1 MMKNTLRFGWRFAA
15 VAAVVLALLCAHP
28 AGTPVQALGETS
40 IVAIDWSPDGNY
52 IARVL
57 GSDTVEVLDLAS
69 GATVF
74 TSSQH
79 QTPVRWASV
88 KWHPTDDTR
97 LAAGLGSLLY
107 IWDIATEESIVLQAG
122 SPDGI
127 ADTEAG
133 EMPEAILSIDWNPS
147 GDHLAACSIGGFL
160 RTWTQSGEEWVL
172 DLDMFVRQISSVAWS
187 PDSELLYVGASVA
200 LVKVNPTSGEMQ
212 RLGERSLT
220 PGVVTSIDLSPDGQK
235 LVSGTVFGQVL
246 VWDATDGDRIY
257 FIENLPQDAIQEVRW
272 NPDGSRF
279 ASAGPGGTVR
289 VWDAA
294 TGEEVSVYQSSE
306 RIFSVAWSPDGEQLA
321 YSGES
326 GTLEIVTPGS
336 FALYATRTA
345 PDGIQVPEIARL
357 SPPMPGQVLAAAWNP
372 GRTAVLV
379 AAQDGAA
386 RRLWLVRT
394 DGAAQ
399 DITPAAGA
407 PDLAGWR

>member
-1 MMKNTLRFGWRFAA
+1 MMKNTLRAGWGFAA
-15 VAAVVLALLCAHP
+15 LAAVVLAVLCARP
-28 AGTPVQALGETS
+28 AGTPVQALDETS

-52 IARVL
+52 MARVL
-57 GSDTVEVLDLAS
+57 GSGTVEVLDLTS

-74 TSSQH
+74 TFDEH
-79 QTPVRWASV
+79 QMPVRWASV

-107 IWDIATEESIVLQAG
+107 IWDTSTGESTVLQAG

-246 VWDATDGDRIY
+246 VWDTEGNLIY
-257 FIENLPQDAIQEVRW
+257 FIENPPREEIREVRW
-272 NPDGSRF
+272 SPDGSQF
-279 ASAGPGGTVR
+279 ASAGPGDTAR

-306 RIFSVAWSPDGEQLA
+306 RIFSVAWSPDGERLA

-326 GTLEIVTPGS
+326 GTLEIVTPSRRTWPAGGEGWWLS
-336 FALYATRTA
+336 ESAHATLACRA
-345 PDGIQVPEIARL
+345 VESRPL
-357 SPPMPGQVLAAAWNP
+357 SGEPHERSLACN
-372 GRTAVLV
+372 RHHHS
-379 AAQDGAA
+379 
-386 RRLWLVRT
+386 R
-394 DGAAQ
+394 
-399 DITPAAGA
+399 
-407 PDLAGWR
+407 

>member
-1 MMKNTLRFGWRFAA
+1 MMKNTLRSGWRFAA

-57 GSDTVEVLDLAS
+57 DDGTVDVLDLTS

-74 TSSQH
+74 ASDQH
-79 QTPVRWASV
+79 QTPVRRASV

-107 IWDIATEESIVLQAG
+107 IWDISTGESIVLQAG

-127 ADTEAG
+127 AYTDG
-133 EMPEAILSIDWNPS
+133 GDFPEIIMSVDWSLS
-147 GDHLAACSIGGFL
+147 GDHLAACSLGGTL
-160 RTWTQSGEEWVL
+160 RTWTRTGEEWVL

-187 PDSELLYVGASVA
+187 PDSELLYVGEGIS
-200 LVKVNPTSGEMQ
+200 LVKVNPASGERQM
-212 RLGERSLT
+212 LGERSLT
-220 PGVVTSIDLSPDGQK
+220 PGVVTSIDLSLDGQK

-246 VWDATDGDRIY
+246 VWDATNGDRVY
-257 FIENLPQDAIQEVRW
+257 FIENPPREEIREVRW
-272 NPDGSRF
+272 SPDGSRF
-279 ASAGPGGTVR
+279 ASAGPGGTAR

-321 YSGES
+321 YSGEG
-326 GTLEIVTPGS
+326 GTLEIVTPPRRTGPAGGEGWWLS
-336 FALYATRTA
+336 ESVHATHACRA
-345 PDGIQVPEIARL
+345 VESRPL
-357 SPPMPGQVLAAAWNP
+357 SGEPHERSLACN
-372 GRTAVLV
+372 RHHHS
-379 AAQDGAA
+379 
-386 RRLWLVRT
+386 R
-394 DGAAQ
+394 
-399 DITPAAGA
+399 
-407 PDLAGWR
+407 